1 MNKNRPKMR
10 GSISLLAIAGIVT
23 TALAGSYFYLDS
35 EADSRATA
43 TMISL
48 VDEAQSQGMALSY
61 SSVDASPLTQTVE
74 ITDFSITGNEQEANI
89 HLGNIVMT
97 GFSWQDLNNNQNKLP
112 QEMSINIKHGE
123 LHLKRTMLETSTSLQ
138 SLVSIFGDT
147 IPFSTKVTYKLDP
160 THKLLKLSLT
170 QTVEENFFFDSEAT
184 LGHMDWLTKVERQQT
199 QIPAQA
205 MSEAMNST
213 LNSLSITYKNTGL
226 IEKIR
231 ADISRQTGKTN
242 EQLTQESIE
251 QLQQLQ
257 MTAAQHW
264 GPVLTPLIDE
274 MIKFSSDPKQL
285 KLDVAPVQPLTGQY
299 FMMAFIGGEANLIK
313 LIEDAQ
319 IRLKAN

>member
-1 MNKNRPKMR
+1 MNKNRFKMK
-10 GSISLLAIAGIVT
+10 GSTSLLVIAGIVT
-23 TALAGSYFYLDS
+23 TALAGSYFYLDRQ
-35 EADSRATA
+35 ADSRATA

-74 ITDFSITGNEQEANI
+74 ITDFWIIGNDLEADI
-89 HLGNIVMT
+89 HLGNIVMK
-97 GFSWQDLNNNQNKLP
+97 GFSWQDLNDNQNKLP

-123 LHLKRTMLETSTSLQ
+123 LHLKRAMVETSTSLQ
-138 SLVSIFGDT
+138 SLVRILGDT
-147 IPFSTKVTYKLDP
+147 IPFSTKVSYKLDP
-160 THKLLKLSLT
+160 TQKLLKLSLT
-170 QTVEENFFFDSEAT
+170 QTVEDNFFFDSKAT
-184 LGHMDWLTKVERQQT
+184 LGNMGWLTTVERQQT

-205 MSEAMNST
+205 MSEALNST

-231 ADISRQTGKTN
+231 ADISTQTGKTN
-242 EQLTQESIE
+242 DQLTLDSIA

-264 GPVLTPLIDE
+264 GPVLAPLIDE
-274 MIKFSSDPKQL
+274 MMKFSSDPKQL
-285 KLDVAPVQPLTGQY
+285 KLDIAPVQPLTGQD

>member
-1 MNKNRPKMR
+1 MK
-10 GSISLLAIAGIVT
+10 GSISLLVITGIVT
-23 TALAGSYFYLDS
+23 TALAGSYFYLDR

-48 VDEAQSQGMALSY
+48 VDEARSQGMELSY
-61 SSVDASPLTQTVE
+61 SSVDASPLTQTLQ
-74 ITDFSITGNEQEANI
+74 ITDFSIIGNEQEADI
-89 HLGNIVMT
+89 HLGNIVMK
-97 GFSWQDLNNNQNKLP
+97 GFSWQDLNDNQNKLP
-112 QEMSINIKHGE
+112 QEMSINVKHGE
-123 LHLKRTMLETSTSLQ
+123 LHLKRTMVETSTSLQ
-138 SLVSIFGDT
+138 SLVRIFGDT
-147 IPFSTKVTYKLDP
+147 IPFSTEVTYKFEP
-160 THKLLKLSLT
+160 TQKLLKLSLT
-170 QTVEENFFFDSEAT
+170 QTVEENFFFDSQAT
-184 LGHMDWLTKVERQQT
+184 LGNMDWLTTVEKQQT

-231 ADISRQTGKTN
+231 ANISTQTGKTN
-242 EQLTQESIE
+242 EQLTQESIA

-257 MTAAQHW
+257 VTAAQHW
-264 GPVLTPLIDE
+264 GPVFTPLIDE

-285 KLDVAPVQPLTGQY
+285 KLDVAPVQPLTGQD
-299 FMMAFIGGEANLIK
+299 FMMAFMGGEANLIK

>member
-1 MNKNRPKMR
+1 MK
-10 GSISLLAIAGIVT
+10 GSISLLVITGIVT
-23 TALAGSYFYLDS
+23 TALAGSYFYLDR

-48 VDEAQSQGMALSY
+48 VDEARSQGMELSY

-74 ITDFSITGNEQEANI
+74 ITDFSIIGNEQEADI
-89 HLGNIVMT
+89 HLGNIVMK
-97 GFSWQDLNNNQNKLP
+97 GFSWQDLNDNQNKLP
-112 QEMSINIKHGE
+112 QEMSINIKNGE
-123 LHLKRTMLETSTSLQ
+123 LHIKRSMVETSTSLQ
-138 SLVSIFGDT
+138 PLVRIFGDT
-147 IPFSTKVTYKLDP
+147 IPFSTEVTYKFD
-160 THKLLKLSLT
+160 TTQKLLKLSLT
-170 QTVEENFFFDSEAT
+170 QTVEENFFFDSQAT
-184 LGHMDWLTKVERQQT
+184 LGNMDWLTTVEKQQT

-231 ADISRQTGKTN
+231 ANISTQTGKTN
-242 EQLTQESIE
+242 EQLTQESIA

-257 MTAAQHW
+257 VTAAQHW
-264 GPVLTPLIDE
+264 GPVFTPLIDE

-285 KLDVAPVQPLTGQY
+285 KLDVAPVQPLTGQD
-299 FMMAFIGGEANLIK
+299 FMMAFMGGEANLIK

>member
-1 MNKNRPKMR
+1 MK
-10 GSISLLAIAGIVT
+10 GSISLLVITGIVT
-23 TALAGSYFYLDS
+23 TALAGSYFYLDR

-48 VDEAQSQGMALSY
+48 VDEARSQGMELSY

-74 ITDFSITGNEQEANI
+74 ITDFSIIGNEQEADI
-89 HLGNIVMT
+89 HLGNIVMK
-97 GFSWQDLNNNQNKLP
+97 GFSWQDLNDNQNKLP
-112 QEMSINIKHGE
+112 QEMSINIKNGE
-123 LHLKRTMLETSTSLQ
+123 LHIKRSMVETSTSLQ
-138 SLVSIFGDT
+138 PLVRIFGDT
-147 IPFSTKVTYKLDP
+147 IPFSTEVTYKFEP
-160 THKLLKLSLT
+160 TQKLLKLSLT
-170 QTVEENFFFDSEAT
+170 QTVEENFFFDSQAT
-184 LGHMDWLTKVERQQT
+184 LGNMDWLTTVEKQQT

-231 ADISRQTGKTN
+231 ADISTQTGKTN
-242 EQLTQESIE
+242 EQLTQESIA

-257 MTAAQHW
+257 MTTAQHW
-264 GPVLTPLIDE
+264 GPVFTPFLDE
-274 MIKFSSDPKQL
+274 MIKFSSNPKQL
-285 KLDVAPVQPLTGQY
+285 KLDIAPVQPLTGQD
-299 FMMAFIGGEANLIK
+299 FMMAFMGGEASLIQ

>member
-1 MNKNRPKMR
+1 MK
-10 GSISLLAIAGIVT
+10 GSISLLVITGIVT
-23 TALAGSYFYLDS
+23 TALAGSYFYLDR

-48 VDEAQSQGMALSY
+48 VDEARSQGMELSY
-61 SSVDASPLTQTVE
+61 LSVDASPLTQTVE
-74 ITDFSITGNEQEANI
+74 ITDFSIIGNEQEADI
-89 HLGNIVMT
+89 HLGNIVMK
-97 GFSWQDLNNNQNKLP
+97 GFSWQDLNDNQNKLP
-112 QEMSINIKHGE
+112 QEMSINIKNGE
-123 LHLKRTMLETSTSLQ
+123 LHIKRSMVETSTSLQ
-138 SLVSIFGDT
+138 PLVRIFGDT
-147 IPFSTKVTYKLDP
+147 IPFSTEVTYKFD
-160 THKLLKLSLT
+160 TTQKLLKLSLT
-170 QTVEENFFFDSEAT
+170 QTVEENFFFDSQAT
-184 LGHMDWLTKVERQQT
+184 LGNMDWLTTVEKQQT

-231 ADISRQTGKTN
+231 ANISTQTGKTN
-242 EQLTQESIE
+242 EQLTQESIA

-257 MTAAQHW
+257 VTAAQHW
-264 GPVLTPLIDE
+264 GPVFTPLIDE

-285 KLDVAPVQPLTGQY
+285 KLDVAPVQPLTGQD
-299 FMMAFIGGEANLIK
+299 FMMAFMGGEANLIK

>member
-1 MNKNRPKMR
+1 MK
-10 GSISLLAIAGIVT
+10 GSISLLVIAGIVT
-23 TALAGSYFYLDS
+23 TALAGSYFYLDR
-35 EADSRATA
+35 EADFRATT

-48 VDEAQSQGMALSY
+48 VDEAQSQGVKLSY
-61 SSVDASPLTQTVE
+61 SSVDAAPLTQTVE
-74 ITDFSITGNEQEANI
+74 ITDFSIIGNEQEADI
-89 HLGNIVMT
+89 HLGNVVMK
-97 GFSWQDLNNNQNKLP
+97 GFSWQDLNDNQNKLP
-112 QEMSINIKHGE
+112 QEMSINIKHAE
-123 LHLKRTMLETSTSLQ
+123 LHLKRNMVETNSNLQ
-138 SLVSIFGDT
+138 SLVRIFGDT

-184 LGHMDWLTKVERQQT
+184 LGHMTWLTTVNKQQT

-231 ADISRQTGKTN
+231 ADISTQTGKTN
-242 EQLTQESIE
+242 EQLTQESIA

-264 GPVLTPLIDE
+264 GSIFTPLIDE

-285 KLDVAPVQPLTGQY
+285 KLDVAPVQPLTGQD
-299 FMMAFIGGEANLIK
+299 FMIAFMGGEANLIK